1 MESTKIVIAYFIY
14 LPIVIGLTIFVSK
27 KLFESGKSF
36 MVEIFRGQ
44 ENIAIATNK
53 LFEVGFYLV
62 NIGWAL
68 VIMKIAYFGY
78 TEEVSSQR
86 VIEILSRK
94 IGGFSIYLGVML
106 LLNLFLFLRGRKVA
120 RQKQLNQQV
129 NMQQQPN
136 FGYQK

>member
-36 MVEIFRGQ
+36 MIDIFKGQ
-44 ENIAIATNK
+44 ENIALATNK

-68 VIMKIAYFGY
+68 LIMKITYFM
-78 TEEVSSQR
+78 
-86 VIEILSRK
+86 IC
-94 IGGFSIYLGVML
+94 
-106 LLNLFLFLRGRKVA
+106 
-120 RQKQLNQQV
+120 
-129 NMQQQPN
+129 
-136 FGYQK
+136 

>member
-1 MESTKIVIAYFIY
+1 MESSKIVIAYFIY

-36 MVEIFRGQ
+36 MVDIFRGE

-68 VIMKIAYFGY
+68 LIMKIYY
-78 TEEVSSQR
+78 YSKTMEITNQEL
-86 VIEILSRK
+86 IEILSKK

-120 RQKQLNQQV
+120 RRSKQKVATEEFTKFN
-129 NMQQQPN
+129 
-136 FGYQK
+136 

>member
-68 VIMKIAYFGY
+68 VIMKITYFSY
-78 TEEVSSQR
+78 TD
-86 VIEILSRK
+86 
-94 IGGFSIYLGVML
+94 
-106 LLNLFLFLRGRKVA
+106 
-120 RQKQLNQQV
+120 
-129 NMQQQPN
+129 
-136 FGYQK
+136 

>member
-36 MVEIFRGQ
+36 MIDIFKGQ
-44 ENIAIATNK
+44 ENIALATNK

-68 VIMKIAYFGY
+68 LIMKITYFNY
-78 TEEVSSQR
+78 DHDISSQR
-86 VIEILSRK
+86 LIEILSKK
-94 IGGFSIYLGVML
+94 IGSFSIYLGIML
-106 LLNLFLFLRGRKVA
+106 LLNLFLFLRGRKKA
-120 RQKQLNQQV
+120 RQSKKEV
-129 NMQQQPN
+129 SIS
-136 FGYQK
+136 

>member
-36 MVEIFRGQ
+36 MIDIFKGQ
-44 ENIAIATNK
+44 ENIALATNK

-68 VIMKIAYFGY
+68 LIMKIYY
-78 TEEVSSQR
+78 YNTTIDISNQEL
-86 VIEILSRK
+86 IEILSKK

-106 LLNLFLFLRGRKVA
+106 LLNLFLFLRGRKTA
-120 RQKQLNQQV
+120 RRSEDKLVSQQ
-129 NMQQQPN
+129 
-136 FGYQK
+136 

>member
-44 ENIAIATNK
+44 ENIALATNK
-53 LFEVGFYLV
+53 LFEVGFYLI

-68 VIMKIAYFGY
+68 LIMKIAYFNY
-78 TEEVSSQR
+78 NHDITNQEL
-86 VIEILSRK
+86 IEILSKK

-120 RQKQLNQQV
+120 RRPKNPV
-129 NMQQQPN
+129 TTEEFTKFN
-136 FGYQK
+136 

>member
-36 MVEIFRGQ
+36 MIDIFKGQ

-68 VIMKIAYFGY
+68 LIMKITYFNY
-78 TEEVSSQR
+78 DHDISSQR
-86 VIEILSRK
+86 LIEILSKK
-94 IGGFSIYLGVML
+94 IGSFSIYLGIML
-106 LLNLFLFLRGRKVA
+106 LLNLFLFLRGRKIS
-120 RQKQLNQQV
+120 RQAKKRISTEEFKKFN
-129 NMQQQPN
+129 
-136 FGYQK
+136 